1 MACPTTKHWHVAL
14 EVIRHLSATIND
26 GIVYSGTTL
35 VPIGW
40 SDASFANDRDDR
52 RSVSGVAFILA
63 NGIVDWGANRQ
74 TVMANSSTMAEY
86 IAANLATRN
95 ALYISSLLDICQVS
109 SRPLHIYMDN
119 QPAILLTQNPLTNG
133 AVKHIEIF
141 YHFVRYNVRVRNISV
156 SYIPTADMLADGL
169 TKLLPT
175 SKHNACKRGFGIR
188 SSFAPLT
195 GQTSDGPPESSD
207 EDVYA
212 GVAAL
217 LDSLNPFR

>member
-1 MACPTTKHWHVAL
+1 ML
-14 EVIRHLSATIND
+14 
-26 GIVYSGTTL
+26 
-35 VPIGW
+35 
-40 SDASFANDRDDR
+40 
-52 RSVSGVAFILA
+52 
-63 NGIVDWGANRQ
+63 
-74 TVMANSSTMAEY
+74 ANSSTMSEY

-133 AVKHIEIF
+133 AVKHIEII

-156 SYIPTADMLADGL
+156 SYISTADMLADGL

-188 SSFAPLT
+188 NSLTHFT
-195 GQTSDGPPESSD
+195 GQTSTGPPESSD
-207 EDVYA
+207 EDIYA
-212 GVAAL
+212 VVAAL